1 MRLIENDT
9 NGCSSGQVLVLIRHG
24 VDVSVLSKDLNQP
37 LTEGTKPDIRT
48 LAKQVIKFCGKT
60 RTKTTRIWHSN
71 RLRAIQT
78 ASIIA
83 EEFFSADIPTEMSE
97 TVGVR
102 EIYQG
107 DFVIKNHTHGNDYK
121 PLVDAWQAWQAKLDA
136 SELLYRFGNPNIGES
151 GKAEYPELEGW
162 FEKFGEHQAD
172 FSLRV
177 YSFLKEML
185 ECGGDDLH
193 IVIGHQASCSR
204 IQRIMSAAITIANA
218 HDFQSGE
225 FVKFLEKK
233 GTRITIEPASGVVI
247 KKPERSL
254 ITSILKKEINYLES
268 IV

>member
-1 MRLIENDT
+1 MRLIENGT
-9 NGCSSGQVLVLIRHG
+9 NGCSSKRVLVLIRHG

-37 LTEGTKPDIRT
+37 LTEETKPDIRT
-48 LAKQVIKFCGKT
+48 LAKQVIKFCKKT
-60 RTKTTRIWHSN
+60 RAKTTRIWHSN

-107 DFVIKNHTHGNDYK
+107 NFIIKNHTHGNDYK

-136 SELLYRFGNPNIGES
+136 SEMLYRFGNPNIREG

-172 FSLRV
+172 FSLRI
-177 YSFLKEML
+177 YSFLVEL
-185 ECGGDDLH
+185 FECAGDDLH
-193 IVIGHQASCSR
+193 IIIGHQASCSR
-204 IQRIMSAAITIANA
+204 IQRIMSMATTIASA
-218 HDFQSGE
+218 HNFQPGE

-233 GTRITIEPASGVVI
+233 GSRITIEPASGVVI
-247 KKPERSL
+247 KKLGRSL
-254 ITSILKKEINYLES
+254 VTSILKKEIDYLES
-268 IV
+268 II

>member
-37 LTEGTKPDIRT
+37 LTEETKPDIRT
-48 LAKQVIKFCGKT
+48 LAKQVIKFCEKT

-78 ASIIA
+78 ASIVA
-83 EEFFSADIPTEMSE
+83 EEFFSANIPTEISE
-97 TVGVR
+97 TTGVR

-121 PLVDAWQAWQAKLDA
+121 LLVDAWQAWQEKLDA
-136 SELLYRFGNPNIGES
+136 SELLYRFGNPNIREGDR
-151 GKAEYPELEGW
+151 AEYPELEGW

-172 FSLRV
+172 FSLRI
-177 YSFLKEML
+177 YSFLREL
-185 ECGGDDLH
+185 FECNGDDLQ

-204 IQRIMSAAITIANA
+204 IQRIVNAARTIASA
-218 HDFQSGE
+218 HDFQHGE

-233 GTRITIEPASGVVI
+233 GLRINIEPAGGVVI
-247 KKPERSL
+247 KKPERIL
-254 ITSILKKEINYLES
+254 IISILKKEIGYLKS